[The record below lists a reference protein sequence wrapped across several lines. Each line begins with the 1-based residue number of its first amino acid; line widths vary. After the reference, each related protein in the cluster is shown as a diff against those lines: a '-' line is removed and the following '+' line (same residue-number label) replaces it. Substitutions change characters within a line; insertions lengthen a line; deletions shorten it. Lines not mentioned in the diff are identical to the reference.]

1 MSDSKIS
8 VRYSKAILE
17 MSREKNILEAVK
29 TDMDFIG
36 QCVNQIPEFKMVL
49 DSPVIR
55 TSEKRILFKKSI
67 GENIHPLTLS
77 FINMILTN
85 RRETNLESIIRYF
98 MYLYNKEIGVKPAVL
113 LTPARLT
120 PALRDKIIRTI
131 SQKMNIKIELQEQ
144 AEPKLLGGF
153 IMRIDDYQIDAS
165 VASQLAKIKKEL
177 TQ

>member
-1 MSDSKIS
+1 
-8 VRYSKAILE
+8 
-17 MSREKNILEAVK
+17 MSREKDILEAVK

-55 TSEKRILFKKSI
+55 TSEKLTLFKKSI

-77 FINMILTN
+77 FINLILTN

-98 MYLYNKEIGVKPAVL
+98 MYLYNKEIGIKPAVL
-113 LTPARLT
+113 LTPARLN

-144 AEPKLLGGF
+144 TEPKLLGGF

-177 TQ
+177 T

>member
-17 MSREKNILEAVK
+17 MSREKDILEAVK

-55 TSEKRILFKKSI
+55 TSEKRTLFKKSI
-67 GENIHPLTLS
+67 GENIHPVTLA
-77 FINMILTN
+77 FINLIFNN

-98 MYLYNKEIGVKPAVL
+98 MYLYNKEIGIKPAVL
-113 LTPARLT
+113 LTPARLN

-144 AEPKLLGGF
+144 TEPKLLGGF

>member
-17 MSREKNILEAVK
+17 MSREKDILEAVK

-55 TSEKRILFKKSI
+55 TSEKRTLFKKSI
-67 GENIHPLTLS
+67 GENIHPVTLA
-77 FINMILTN
+77 FINLIFTN

-98 MYLYNKEIGVKPAVL
+98 MYLYNKEIGIKPAVL
-113 LTPARLT
+113 LTPARLD

-144 AEPKLLGGF
+144 TEPKLLGGF